1 MICDLNE
8 QIQSPTLHYMKR
20 IKTVIEITFKKVHH
34 QQKVKTLAGSG
45 VNQNEEEPGWRS
57 GHDWK

>member
-1 MICDLNE
+1 
-8 QIQSPTLHYMKR
+8 MKR